1 MYTVIN
7 ACRVMAADTVLA
19 SAGLLTLWRPRRHR
33 CVWPEESMQVET
45 KYLRLHTPVALG
57 SRFGDW
63 RVCWLGGWAKHRMF
77 YIVMV
82 VRVKS

>member
-7 ACRVMAADTVLA
+7 ACRVMAADTVLVN
-19 SAGLLTLWRPRRHR
+19 AGLLTLWPPRRHR

-45 KYLRLHTPVALG
+45 KYRRLHTPVALG
-57 SRFGDW
+57 ARFGDW
-63 RVCWLGGWAKHRMF
+63 RVWLGGWAKHRMF